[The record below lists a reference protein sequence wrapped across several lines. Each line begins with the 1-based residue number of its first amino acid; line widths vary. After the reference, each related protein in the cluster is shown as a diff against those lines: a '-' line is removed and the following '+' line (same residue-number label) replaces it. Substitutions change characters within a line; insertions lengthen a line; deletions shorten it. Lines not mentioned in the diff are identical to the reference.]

1 MLNDHARIDLLGI
14 GARKAGTTSVWR
26 VLVAQ
31 PWFAAPRMKE
41 SHYFDVDRIH
51 RRGPG
56 WYDSLWPDPDGRLRG
71 EITPAYLHAP
81 QAAARIAA
89 HSPDVRLFV
98 ILRDPVSR
106 FISDFR
112 MQQRRGAVPL
122 TLTIEDF
129 LTSPRHAAASRD
141 LAGIGD
147 YSLHLRRYL
156 EHFGRHHLH
165 VTFLESMVRDPERE
179 LSALF
184 AHVAP
189 GRDWNLPKVLPH
201 ANREGVVTRPRLNH
215 VLTKALRSAL
225 VADRIR
231 LASALRRAK
240 SRLIS
245 TNSAVTSMV
254 GPEVALQ
261 LRDRYAP
268 GNADLSELL
277 GVTLPSEWSG
287 ASQVAGGP
295 R

>member
-81 QAAARIAA
+81 QAAARIAE

-98 ILRDPVSR
+98 ILREPVGR
-106 FISDFR
+106 LISDFR
-112 MQQRRGAVPL
+112 MRQRLGHLPR
-122 TLTIEDF
+122 TLTIQDF
-129 LTSPRHAAASRD
+129 ITSPRYAAAFRA

-147 YSLHLRRYL
+147 YSLHLQRYL
-156 EHFGRHHLH
+156 GHFGRDRLH
-165 VTFLESMVRDPERE
+165 AMFLESTVRDPERE

-184 AHVAP
+184 AHIAP
-189 GRDWNLPKVLPH
+189 GRDWNLPSALPH
-201 ANREGVVTRPRLNH
+201 VNRERVVAHPRLYF
-215 VLTKALRSAL
+215 LLSRALKSA
-225 VADRIR
+225 R
-231 LASALRRAK
+231 LAGRTGPVSALRRAK
-240 SRLIS
+240 SRLES
-245 TNSAVTSMV
+245 TSVTLTDTV
-254 GPEVALQ
+254 GPEVVLR

-268 GNADLSELL
+268 GNADLSQLL
-277 GVTLPSEWSG
+277 GVTLPPEWSG
-287 ASQVAGGP
+287 STRRVVGTS
-295 R
+295 